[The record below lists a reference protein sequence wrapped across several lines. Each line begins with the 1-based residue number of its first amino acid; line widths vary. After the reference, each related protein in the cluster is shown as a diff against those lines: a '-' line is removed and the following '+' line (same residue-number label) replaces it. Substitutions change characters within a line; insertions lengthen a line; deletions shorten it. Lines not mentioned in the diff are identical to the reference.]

1 MALVAESGRV
11 SGGQSMTATTIRRYI
26 IVILTLSLTA
36 CYRQPEAYLDGPSSA
51 LGDPL
56 PAAESA
62 VAAAGTDAVRYADA
76 TRYPGSAP
84 SADGLTLREAVHRA
98 IRFSPA
104 LEAASIE
111 IDAKRAETAQ
121 AGFRPNPIL
130 DGNVQNVGQNVQE
143 STLELSQVILLGG
156 KRLKRIRAAEL
167 DVGVAGWDYEAARL
181 RVASSTAEMFVD
193 VLSSQRRIEILT
205 ELLEVAR
212 QLSKAVSERV
222 DAGSVSPVELKR
234 TEIEVIRAKA
244 QLDQEKALL
253 SVLKRRLANNWG
265 ARSANFAFAQ
275 GDLATKNQLPSPD
288 QLSVF
293 LSSNPDVAR
302 WTTEMMRREA
312 VLNLEKAN
320 RVPDLTIGAGAR
332 NLRDADET
340 GAVVGLSVPL
350 PLFDRNQGNI
360 AAAQT
365 RLFKARRESSA
376 ARLDVN
382 SVFLEVYGELVV
394 ASQQLEALE
403 KQVLPIAREVYGD
416 TNKGYLDGKFDLLSV
431 LDAQRTLFSTRLEIV
446 NARADFH
453 KAKVKIEALI
463 GRGLYEF

>member
-1 MALVAESGRV
+1 
-11 SGGQSMTATTIRRYI
+11 MTATTIRRYT
-26 IVILTLSLTA
+26 VILTLSLTA
-36 CYRQPEAYLDGPSSA
+36 CYRPPAAYLEGPPPAAFANDAVPITQS
-51 LGDPL
+51 DVT
-56 PAAESA
+56 AAESA
-62 VAAAGTDAVRYADA
+62 AVL
-76 TRYPGSAP
+76 SANVKNY
-84 SADGLTLREAVHRA
+84 SDSASYADGLTLREAVHRA
-98 IRFSPA
+98 LRFSPA

-111 IDAKRAETAQ
+111 VDAKRAETVQ
-121 AGFRPNPIL
+121 AGLRPNPTL
-130 DGNVQNVGQNVQE
+130 EGDVQNVGQDVQE
-143 STLELSQVILLGG
+143 STIELSQVILLGG

-167 DVGVAGWDYEAARL
+167 DVGVAGWDYEAVRL
-181 RVASSTAEMFVD
+181 RVASSTAETFVD
-193 VLSSQRRIEILT
+193 ILASQQRIKILT

-222 DAGSVSPVELKR
+222 KAGSVSPVELKR

-244 QLDQEKALL
+244 QLDQETALL

-265 ARSANFAFAQ
+265 ATNADFGSVQ
-275 GDLATKNQLPSPD
+275 GDLATTNHLPSAD
-288 QLSVF
+288 QLSDF

-312 VLNLEKAN
+312 VLNLERAN
-320 RVPDLTIGAGAR
+320 RVPDLTVGAGAR

-365 RLFKARRESSA
+365 RLFKARRESLA

-382 SVFLEVYGELVV
+382 SQLLDAYGDLVV
-394 ASQQLEALE
+394 ASQQLAALE
-403 KQVLPIAREVYGD
+403 KQVLPTAQEVYRD
-416 TNKGYLDGKFDLLSV
+416 TNRGYLDGKFDLLSV
-431 LDAQRTLFSTRLEIV
+431 LDAQRTLFSTRLEII
-446 NARADFH
+446 NARAEFH